1 MERQA
6 RAYFCSSSDCWGYG
20 TGSYGLGFG
29 GLIPGGGLSRKYS
42 GPFWPQAATSAQA
55 ATSRRKRIKSAC
67 YRMDATEFEAAADDM
82 LERIERALESLELDF
97 ERKEG
102 GVLEVE
108 FDDGSK
114 IIVNRHSAAREI
126 WVAARSG
133 GFHFRGDGGTWRDTR
148 GGEELLAALSRLVS
162 EQLGRRILLR

>member
-1 MERQA
+1 
-6 RAYFCSSSDCWGYG
+6 
-20 TGSYGLGFG
+20 
-29 GLIPGGGLSRKYS
+29 
-42 GPFWPQAATSAQA
+42 
-55 ATSRRKRIKSAC
+55 
-67 YRMDATEFEAAADDM
+67 MDATEFEAAADEM

-162 EQLGRRILLR
+162 EQLGRRVLLR